1 MTALI
6 RSPIGHIATKSEKEM
21 HNHDTLDTNI
31 IAASNYNMFIIDVYN
46 IIIHVNYN
54 WLPKPI

>member
-46 IIIHVNYN
+46 IIIHVNY
-54 WLPKPI
+54 K